1 MPIFNHG
8 NRLLCSTNQQAQD
21 NVFYHYAKIHG
32 KISTSGYFKCEIL
45 TTTNAQDCVVKAL
58 YKSLLLCLN

>member
-21 NVFYHYAKIHG
+21 NIAFYHYAKM
-32 KISTSGYFKCEIL
+32 STSEYFKCEIL
-45 TTTNAQDCVVKAL
+45 TTTNAQDCFVTILHKR
-58 YKSLLLCLN
+58 LLLCLN